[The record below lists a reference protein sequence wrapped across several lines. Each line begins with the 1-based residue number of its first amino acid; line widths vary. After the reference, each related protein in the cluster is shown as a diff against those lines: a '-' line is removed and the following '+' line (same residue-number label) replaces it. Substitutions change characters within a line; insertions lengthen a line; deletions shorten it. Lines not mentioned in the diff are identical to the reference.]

1 MKKPQDGAKQ
11 WQGCL
16 MQLYPEIQDIATIDK
31 NFILAVISFYVAY
44 NSRNDI

>member
-1 MKKPQDGAKQ
+1 
-11 WQGCL
+11 

-44 NSRNDI
+44 NCIISVIFIFQL